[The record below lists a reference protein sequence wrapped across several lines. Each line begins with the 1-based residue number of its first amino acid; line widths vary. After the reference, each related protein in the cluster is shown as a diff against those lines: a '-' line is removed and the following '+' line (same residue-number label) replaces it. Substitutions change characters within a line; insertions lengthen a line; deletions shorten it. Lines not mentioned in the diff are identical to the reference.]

1 TILTLEKNPGK
12 LEDYIEHLRSE
23 KGVQATFVTPNQKI
37 QSGEGRQI
45 LQNIEYL
52 ENEIFH
58 VVKIPKIGNTQLI
71 YKETL
76 SDGKILILRTSLAL
90 VSTYRNE
97 MNIFNV
103 ITTIISILLSGI
115 ICYIFSKAFVKDIK
129 TLNTSAQM
137 ISNLKF
143 LDRIEINREDEIGDL
158 SRSIQQM
165 SQNLQES
172 MENLNSFVSDA
183 SHELKTPLTVIDTS
197 VQTLLKNRDFSQDK
211 ERKNLEIISLK
222 VQELNSLLVNL
233 LNLSKVK
240 SLGYALEEKELSL
253 SSLISQSLE
262 KYEDLELEKDIQ
274 VLNKIG
280 EEKIL
285 GDEKLLK
292 IALDNIIQNAF
303 KYSPYGENLDITVVN
318 RVLKISNSLMHKPL
332 SPDQLWEPFKRDSKV
347 KKMGIEGSG
356 LGLSIVKRALQVSKK
371 EFGIEIDRDLFIF
384 FIKL

>member
-1 TILTLEKNPGK
+1 
-12 LEDYIEHLRSE
+12 
-23 KGVQATFVTPNQKI
+23 
-37 QSGEGRQI
+37 
-45 LQNIEYL
+45 
-52 ENEIFH
+52 
-58 VVKIPKIGNTQLI
+58 
-71 YKETL
+71 
-76 SDGKILILRTSLAL
+76 
-90 VSTYRNE
+90 
-97 MNIFNV
+97 
-103 ITTIISILLSGI
+103 
-115 ICYIFSKAFVKDIK
+115 
-129 TLNTSAQM
+129 
-137 ISNLKF
+137 
-143 LDRIEINREDEIGDL
+143 
-158 SRSIQQM
+158 
-165 SQNLQES
+165 

-318 RVLKISNSLMHKPL
+318 RVLKISNSLIHKPL